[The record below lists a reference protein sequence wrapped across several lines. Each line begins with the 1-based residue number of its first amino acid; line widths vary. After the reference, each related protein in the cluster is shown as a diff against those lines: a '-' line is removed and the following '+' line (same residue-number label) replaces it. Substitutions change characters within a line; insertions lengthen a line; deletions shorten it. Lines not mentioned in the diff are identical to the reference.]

1 MRGREALLRSIYER
15 LFAELGPQHWWPAES
30 PFEVILGAILTQNTA
45 WNNVASAIRNLRDRG
60 ILSFEAISAI
70 AVEDLAILIR
80 PSGFYN
86 QKAKKIKTFC
96 DYVQST
102 RDGDLDS
109 FLSRDM
115 EILRADLLSIRGIGP
130 ETADSIVLYAGFQP
144 SFVVDAYTYR
154 ILSRH
159 GWIDESIEYDELR
172 SYFMDVLEPD
182 VPLFQE
188 FHALLVR
195 TGNLYCRRKPL
206 CESCPLNIFFYPPLG
221 TLRDPSGQASGRAV
235 I

>member
-1 MRGREALLRSIYER
+1 MSQRAELLRAIYDR

-45 WNNVASAIRNLRDRG
+45 WKNVSVALRNLRGRG
-60 ILSFEAISAI
+60 LLNFDAICAI
-70 AVEDLAILIR
+70 AVEDLALLIR

-86 QKAKKIKTFC
+86 QKAKKIKNFC
-96 DYVQST
+96 NYIQST
-102 RDGDLDS
+102 WEGGLES

-115 EILRADLLSIRGIGP
+115 EVLRSDLLAIRGIGP
-130 ETADSIVLYAGFQP
+130 ETADSIVLYAAFQP

-159 GWIDESIEYDELR
+159 GWIDESIDYEELR
-172 SYFMDVLEPD
+172 GYFMGVLDPD
-182 VPLFQE
+182 VPFFQE

-195 TGNLYCRRKPL
+195 TGHLYCRRKPL
-206 CESCPLNIFFYPPLG
+206 CESCPLNTFFD
-221 TLRDPSGQASGRAV
+221 RK
-235 I
+235 